1 MTLTVKTGTA
11 QYDII
16 CERGS
21 LSRAGELL
29 PLSRKVLIVTDD
41 GVPDRYAETVAKACR
56 EPIVMTV
63 KSGEGSKSIASFE
76 ALCKTMLENG
86 FTRGDAVVAVGGGV
100 CGDLAGFAAASYMRG
115 IDFYNIPTTLLSQVD
130 SSIGGKTAVNLA
142 GVKNAVGAFY
152 QPKRVLI
159 DSDTLDTLSGRQFA
173 AGLAESIKMACIF
186 NAGLF
191 DFIAACAENGTVFE
205 NIDRIIVE
213 SLKIKKAVVEA
224 DEKESS
230 LRRTLNFGHTV
241 GHAIESRLGW
251 LHGECVAAG
260 MVVFSSPEVRARLVP
275 LLMKTDLPVRADISS
290 EDVEELVSHDKKA
303 RENGV
308 VCVCCDRI
316 GTYDMRRYTARE
328 IAKAAQEAF
337 GSEERIL

>member
-1 MTLTVKTGTA
+1 
-11 QYDII
+11 
-16 CERGS
+16 
-21 LSRAGELL
+21 
-29 PLSRKVLIVTDD
+29 
-41 GVPDRYAETVAKACR
+41 
-56 EPIVMTV
+56 
-63 KSGEGSKSIASFE
+63 
-76 ALCKTMLENG
+76 
-86 FTRGDAVVAVGGGV
+86 
-100 CGDLAGFAAASYMRG
+100 
-115 IDFYNIPTTLLSQVD
+115 
-130 SSIGGKTAVNLA
+130 
-142 GVKNAVGAFY
+142 
-152 QPKRVLI
+152 
-159 DSDTLDTLSGRQFA
+159 
-173 AGLAESIKMACIF
+173 MACIF

-205 NIDRIIVE
+205 NIDRIIIE
-213 SLKIKKAVVEA
+213 SLEIKKAVVEA

-275 LLMKTDLPVRADISS
+275 LLTKTDLPIRADISS
-290 EDVEELVSHDKKA
+290 KDVEELVSHDKKA

-337 GSEERIL
+337 GSEERI